1 MIICNTLTN
10 KKVLIM
16 NEHVNYFNEEI
27 QSKLEQLPRAIEG
40 NSSKKELKRIC
51 REIRILKDAREYF
64 LYNAV

>member
-1 MIICNTLTN
+1 
-10 KKVLIM
+10 M

-40 NSSKKELKRIC
+40 NSSEKELKRIC